1 MIRPACATHN
11 NLEVIIRMAVSLRL
25 RRLEYQL
32 LISAYGIA
40 KFLGPL
46 IDTVFHSPLRSQR
59 VAEDVSSQMDKHN
72 LVGQLCAVVGER
84 YVLIEKEDVI
94 VYEQDGSI
102 FQVMPEIVV
111 LPGNVEQVAAVV
123 KAAKQA
129 GVPIIPRGSGT
140 GLAGGAVPAEG
151 GIVLSLA
158 RLDRIL
164 RIDLENGLAIV
175 EPGVINLDITKAVA
189 NDGFFYAPDPS
200 SQAACSIGGNVANNS
215 GGPHT
220 LAYGVTTNHVLGL
233 EIVLDDGQIVWL
245 GGAVPDAPG
254 YDLRGVFVGSE
265 GTMGVVTKVIVK
277 LMRNRESV
285 RTLLAIY
292 DRMDDATR
300 AVVEITGAGI
310 IPAALE
316 IMDRTTIEAVE
327 SSAPLG
333 FPRDAEAVLL
343 VEVEG
348 LREQTERS
356 MQLAHAICEQS
367 GAREVRVAR
376 DETERQRLW
385 KGRKGAFGA
394 MGALAPNYYVN
405 DGVVPRS
412 QLPEIMRRVAAI
424 SKQFDLRIA
433 NVFHAGDGNLHPNI
447 LFDMRTPGELDRVI
461 EAGAAI
467 LSACVELGGSITGE
481 HGVGIEKKAY
491 IGLLFN
497 DADLEAM
504 TRVRTALDPDGRF
517 NPAKLFPSPAGCGE
531 ARRQP
536 AQIPAGLWI

>member
-1 MIRPACATHN
+1 
-11 NLEVIIRMAVSLRL
+11 
-25 RRLEYQL
+25 
-32 LISAYGIA
+32 
-40 KFLGPL
+40 
-46 IDTVFHSPLRSQR
+46 
-59 VAEDVSSQMDKHN
+59 MDKKN
-72 LVGQLCAVVGER
+72 LVGQLRAIVGER
-84 YVLIEKEDVI
+84 HVLVEKEDVI

-102 FQVMPEIVV
+102 FQVMPEVVV
-111 LPGNVEQVAAVV
+111 LPADVEQVAAVV

-129 GVPIIPRGSGT
+129 HVPIIPRGSGT

-164 RIDLENGLAIV
+164 KIDLENRTAII
-175 EPGVINLDITKAVA
+175 EPGVINIDLTKAVA
-189 NDGFFYAPDPS
+189 KDGFFYAPDPS

-220 LAYGVTTNHVLGL
+220 LAYGVTTNHVLGV
-233 EIVLDDGQIVWL
+233 EIVLDDGQVLWI
-245 GGAVPDAPG
+245 GGELPDTSG

-265 GTMGVVTKVIVK
+265 GTMGVVTKIAVK
-277 LMRNRESV
+277 LMQTRESV

-316 IMDRTTIEAVE
+316 MIDRTTIEAVE
-327 SSAPLG
+327 SGSPVG

-356 MQLAHAICEQS
+356 MQLIEVICQRG
-367 GAREVRVAR
+367 GAREVKLAR
-376 DETERQRLW
+376 DEAERQRLW

-412 QLPEIMRRVAAI
+412 QLPEIMRRITQI
-424 SKQFDLRIA
+424 SKEFKLRIA

-447 LFDMRTPGELDRVI
+447 LFDMRTPGELERVI

-467 LSACVELGGSITGE
+467 LNACVELGGSITGE

-491 IGLLFN
+491 IGLLFDDN
-497 DADLEAM
+497 DLEAM
-504 TRVRTALDPDGRF
+504 RRVRKALDPDGRF
-517 NPAKLFPSPAGCGE
+517 NPAKLFPTPASCGE
-531 ARRQP
+531 VRLHP